1 MNHSRKLSIVILL
14 GTAVVASFLAWRNIT
29 SAFDFADLKTVLT
42 TTTATFGSLLGII
55 TAGLMFTH
63 GKFSELASELGEKS
77 PDYLSGTLS
86 QEKVQT
92 IGNNLLALRKTYSLL
107 ETQTTIEEE
116 KNLYRRVAEK
126 ASSMYVKLA
135 ILSNLMLIQQGLAET
150 DLMISAM
157 DPQLYANYKEERN
170 RVKKEWQTLATIKQ
184 IVDTWEG
191 SKMLVLEKRETRT
204 SLQQDLR
211 NSVSL
216 LGLRERL
223 DKNSKHFRVE
233 TEELY
238 NELATDMDK
247 IGKRLHHDRI
257 PQLLS
262 QMEKAN
268 TIRGKYFYLA
278 LAFIATPLFM
288 NLLILPQLSTGTASF
303 FQPIISITSSLSVM
317 GIAFLLLYINTI
329 LNV

>member
-1 MNHSRKLSIVILL
+1 MNYSRTLSIVILL
-14 GTAVVASFLAWRNIT
+14 GTAVAASLLAWRNIT
-29 SAFDFADLKTVLT
+29 SPMDFADLKTVLT

-77 PDYLSGTLS
+77 PDYLLGHLS
-86 QEKVQT
+86 LEKVQAM
-92 IGNNLLALRKTYSLL
+92 GNHLLALRKTFSLL
-107 ETQTTIEEE
+107 ETQATVEEE
-116 KNLYRRVAEK
+116 KSLYRRAAEK
-126 ASSMYVKLA
+126 ASSVYVKLA
-135 ILSNLMLIQQGLAET
+135 VLSDLMLMQQGLAET
-150 DLMISAM
+150 DLMVSAM
-157 DPQLYANYKEERN
+157 GPQLFANYKEERN
-170 RVKKEWQTLATIKQ
+170 QVKKEWQMLVAIKQ

-191 SKMLVLEKRETRT
+191 SKALVLEKYERRT

-211 NSVSL
+211 NSISL
-216 LGLRERL
+216 LGLKERL
-223 DKNSKHFRVE
+223 DKDSKHFRAE
-233 TEELY
+233 TEEIF
-238 NELATDMDK
+238 NELAKDIDK
-247 IGKRLHHDRI
+247 IGKQLHRDRI

-278 LAFIATPLFM
+278 LAFIAAPLFI
-288 NLLILPQLSTGTASF
+288 NLLILPQLSVGTASF

-317 GIAFLLLYINTI
+317 GIAFLLLYINRI